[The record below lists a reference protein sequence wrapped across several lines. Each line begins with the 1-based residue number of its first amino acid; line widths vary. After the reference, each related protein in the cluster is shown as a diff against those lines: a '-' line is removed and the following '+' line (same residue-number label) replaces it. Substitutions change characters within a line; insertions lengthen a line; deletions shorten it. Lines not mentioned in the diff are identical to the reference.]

1 MALSNNDFRQLLN
14 EADASVLA
22 STREQRKK
30 QQTQQ
35 QRQPGQISAAQQRR
49 RERYIEIL
57 KRKQQKGQK
66 DAEGGKGG
74 GGYRDR
80 ADERRK
86 QKEAFYA
93 HVAEELAELKER
105 SGGDVE
111 HTHLVKGLDLALLAK
126 VRGELNKEQQRKPHA
141 DELPQDRTK
150 GKTTLQIYD
159 PRIRRA
165 FYFLFDNLHPHA
177 ARFRDRLANLEM
189 RIMTV
194 HPPFAS
200 FFTSLTMKI
209 GWEWGLSLPAS
220 SARDSFG
227 NRCLSY
233 TFHLGPGAAAAGFM
247 PTLVR
252 RSALLQEDDGGSR
265 EAEKPKAS
273 AAPVQLKVVKE
284 MAEALAWHREN
295 RKKKKEDRR
304 ELVHDRYHKALV
316 LITRLLRGC
325 LTTIT
330 ANLSPKVQEAPVTAC
345 KEALLCFALRCV
357 QCPGDLRV
365 ERRRQQVLRSLERV
379 RAMLRGLHDAYW
391 RASLYFVRSIFG
403 GVGGFDAN
411 AVLASA
417 QAEAATMKPRVADA
431 KTADWIREEGE
442 MELEDEQPTSSSV
455 LESQGTQRT
464 GELYTAGSYNQPLA
478 SSRALPESM
487 GQDDDTYAECY
498 PSYERGQLLA
508 MAGGDS
514 DDEDASVALQKMDPG
529 EYRDVL
535 NQKKV
540 GKKLPQHFAS
550 RAEYEEYMS
559 SIEYV
564 PKGAFS
570 YGRRIA
576 GEEFDPVKLKK
587 KKKLN
592 PDQEW
597 KAIEKIIAEKHKQ

>member
-22 STREQRKK
+22 TTREQRKK
-30 QQTQQ
+30 QLTQ

-57 KRKQQKGQK
+57 KRKQQKGSK

-105 SGGDVE
+105 SVEESKFLGGDVE

-126 VRGELNKEQQRKPHA
+126 VRGELNKEQQRKSHA
-141 DELPQDRTK
+141 EELPQEKTK
-150 GKTTLQIYD
+150 GKTTLQIHN

-189 RIMTV
+189 RIMT
-194 HPPFAS
+194 
-200 FFTSLTMKI
+200 
-209 GWEWGLSLPAS
+209 GLSLPAS

-252 RSALLQEDDGGSR
+252 RSALLQEEDGGSR
-265 EAEKPKAS
+265 EGEKSKAS

-295 RKKKKEDRR
+295 RKKKKEDRLPRRPTGR
-304 ELVHDRYHKALV
+304 EAASAGV
-316 LITRLLRGC
+316 
-325 LTTIT
+325 
-330 ANLSPKVQEAPVTAC
+330 EASG
-345 KEALLCFALRCV
+345 EG
-357 QCPGDLRV
+357 QGD
-365 ERRRQQVLRSLERV
+365 
-379 RAMLRGLHDAYW
+379 AD
-391 RASLYFVRSIFG
+391 IFG

-417 QAEAATMKPRVADA
+417 RAEAATMKPRVTDA

-442 MELEDEQPTSSSV
+442 MELEDEQPASPSI
-455 LESQGTQRT
+455 LELHS
-464 GELYTAGSYNQPLA
+464 QPLG
-478 SSRALPESM
+478 SSRAIPESI

-550 RAEYEEYMS
+550 KAEYEEYMS

-576 GEEFDPVKLKK
+576 GEEFDPVKMKK

-597 KAIEKIIAEKHKQ
+597 KAIEKLIAEKHKQ